1 MATHEVT
8 LTSTASSPTAS
19 QALAQAQ
26 AQTLAQAAQALD
38 GREEAAAVEDQAG
51 QAAEEDSHHQTRTAS
66 VGGWAIFHHKAQE
79 DQADFPAHKVHQ
91 DHQDHQVRS
100 SHLAIA
106 ALEAAEVEAINL
118 ASGCLRPH
126 GRLERPTD
134 KASESGCGL
143 SKAAARSPA

>member
-1 MATHEVT
+1 MATQEVT

-38 GREEAAAVEDQAG
+38 GREEAAEAEDQAG

-66 VGGWAIFHHKAQE
+66 AGGWAIFHRAQE
-79 DQADFPAHKVHQ
+79 DQEDLPAHQVHQ
-91 DHQDHQVRS
+91 DHQDRQVRS
-100 SHLAIA
+100 SHLATA

-118 ASGCLRPH
+118 ASGCLRLH
-126 GRLERPTD
+126 GRLERPTAR
-134 KASESGCGL
+134 ASESGSGL
-143 SKAAARSPA
+143 SKAGARSPA